1 MAKKP
6 NFPSKPCPKC
16 SKPIHARS
24 QSHEACGWVMDGK
37 AASGAKPGK
46 KLGRPKGRPA
56 LGSTVTVAD
65 IEAVKALV
73 DRLGAEKLEQL
84 ARVLG

>member
-1 MAKKP
+1 MPKKP
-6 NFPSKPCPKC
+6 KFPSKPCPKC
-16 SKPIHARS
+16 GKTIHARS

-37 AASGAKPGK
+37 TGSVSKPGK
-46 KLGRPKGRPA
+46 KLGRPIGRPA
-56 LGSTVTVAD
+56 SGSAVTVSD

-73 DRLGAEKLEQL
+73 DRLGAGKLEQL

>member
-1 MAKKP
+1 MAKKA
-6 NFPSKPCPKC
+6 KPCPKC
-16 SKPIHARS
+16 GKTIHARS

-37 AASGAKPGK
+37 ASSGSKPGK
-46 KLGRPKGRPA
+46 KPGRPKGRPA
-56 LGSTVTVAD
+56 LGSAVTVAD
-65 IEAVKALV
+65 IEAVKVLV